1 LLDLVKVELKE
12 KILANL
18 NYEVDIEI
26 PRRGDYDLAI
36 PLFRLLKTTN
46 LKLPILYEQI
56 NNVIITHPHVK
67 SIELIGAFLNIK
79 LNSQSFS
86 KSVLTTVY
94 KLEDRFGEEPTNN
107 EVVVIDYSSPNI
119 AKNFSVGHL
128 RSTVIGHSLKLI
140 FQKLGYTVVGINHLG
155 DWGTQFGK
163 LLVAYDLW
171 GNEEKLKETPI
182 DELQRIYIKFH
193 EVAENKPELEDEARQ
208 AFKEL
213 EEGDQEKL
221 KLWTYFKD
229 ESLKE
234 FMKVYDLL
242 NVNFDSYAGEAFYND
257 KIDHVIDVLN
267 SKNLLKI
274 DDGATIIDLGDD
286 IPPALIKRSDGATL
300 YMTRDLAAL
309 LYRYETYNMNKA
321 LYLVGNEQK
330 LHFEQLK
337 RIVELLEL
345 PIEVVHVN
353 FGLVLIDGKKMS
365 TRSGTNAN
373 LHDVLLESISDAK
386 AAIMEKNPTLESI
399 DEASRAIGV
408 GAVVF
413 NDLKNDR
420 NLNIDFNLEN
430 MLRFEGQTGP
440 YLQYTSVRINSILKE
455 AKLDINQVDYSLF
468 ENPSYFDLVKQ
479 ISTFSEAIKKAAEE
493 YNPSVISKHLLA
505 LAQLFNSFYGQNRIL
520 VDDVATLNTNLL
532 LISNVRTVI
541 NEGLRLLGIKYLDE
555 M

>member
-12 KILANL
+12 KILTNL

-36 PLFRLLKTTN
+36 PLFRLLKSTN
-46 LKLPILYEQI
+46 LKLPFLYEQI

-67 SIELIGAFLNIK
+67 STELIGAFLNIK

-171 GNEEKLKETPI
+171 GNEEKLKEAPI

-193 EVAENKPELEDEARQ
+193 EVAEKNPQLEDEARQ

-213 EEGDQEKL
+213 EEGDKEKL

-242 NVNFDSYAGEAFYND
+242 NVHFDSYAGEAFYND
-257 KIDHVIDVLN
+257 KIDHVIDVLS

-309 LYRYETYNMNKA
+309 LYRYETYNMNKT

>member
-1 LLDLVKVELKE
+1 MLDLVKVELKE
-12 KILANL
+12 KILTNL

-36 PLFRLLKTTN
+36 PLFRLLKSTN
-46 LKLPILYEQI
+46 LKLPFLYEQI

-67 SIELIGAFLNIK
+67 STELIGAFLNIK

-171 GNEEKLKETPI
+171 GNEEKLKEAPI

-193 EVAENKPELEDEARQ
+193 EVAEKNPQLEDEARQ

-213 EEGDQEKL
+213 EEGDKEKL

-242 NVNFDSYAGEAFYND
+242 NVHFDSYAGEAFYND
-257 KIDHVIDVLN
+257 KIDHVIDVLS

-309 LYRYETYNMNKA
+309 LYRYETYNMNKT

-455 AKLDINQVDYSLF
+455 ANLDINQVDYSLF

-479 ISTFSEAIKKAAEE
+479 ISTFSEAIKKAAKE

>member
-1 LLDLVKVELKE
+1 MLDLVKVELKE
-12 KILANL
+12 KILTNL

-36 PLFRLLKTTN
+36 PLFRLLKSTN
-46 LKLPILYEQI
+46 LKLPFLYEQI

-67 SIELIGAFLNIK
+67 STELIGAFLNIK

-171 GNEEKLKETPI
+171 GNEEKLKEAPI

-193 EVAENKPELEDEARQ
+193 EVAEKNPQLEDEARQ

-213 EEGDQEKL
+213 EEGDKEKL

-242 NVNFDSYAGEAFYND
+242 NVHFDSYAGEAFYND
-257 KIDHVIDVLN
+257 KIDHVIDVLS

-309 LYRYETYNMNKA
+309 LYRYETYNMNKT

-479 ISTFSEAIKKAAEE
+479 ISTFSEAIKKAAKE

>member
-1 LLDLVKVELKE
+1 MLDLVKVELKE
-12 KILANL
+12 KILTNL

-36 PLFRLLKTTN
+36 PLFRLLKSTN
-46 LKLPILYEQI
+46 LKLPFLYEQI

-67 SIELIGAFLNIK
+67 STELIGAFLNIK
-79 LNSQSFS
+79 LNAQSFS

-94 KLEDRFGEEPTNN
+94 QLEDRFGEEPTNN

-171 GNEEKLKETPI
+171 GNEEKLKEAPI

-193 EVAENKPELEDEARQ
+193 EVAEKNPQLEDEARQ

-213 EEGDQEKL
+213 EEGDKEKL

-242 NVNFDSYAGEAFYND
+242 NVHFDSYAGEAFYND
-257 KIDHVIDVLN
+257 KIDHVIDVLS

-286 IPPALIKRSDGATL
+286 IPPALIKRSDDATL

-309 LYRYETYNMNKA
+309 LYRYETYNMNKT

>member
-1 LLDLVKVELKE
+1 MLESIKNELKTKVLSE
-12 KILANL
+12 IF
-18 NYEVDIEI
+18 YEIDLEV
-26 PRRGDYDLAI
+26 PKRGNYDLAI
-36 PLFRLLKTTN
+36 PLFRLLKATN
-46 LKLPILYEQI
+46 LELPVLYRQI
-56 NNVIITHPHVK
+56 EDVITTHPLVEQT
-67 SIELIGAFLNIK
+67 ELIGAFLNIK
-79 LNSQSFS
+79 LNAVKYS
-86 KSVLTTVY
+86 KYVMDTVY
-94 KLEDRFGEEPTNN
+94 QLGDKFGSKALND

-140 FQKLGYTVVGINHLG
+140 YQKLGHPVVGINHLG

-163 LLVAYDLW
+163 LLVAYNKWSNL
-171 GNEEKLKETPI
+171 EQLKKNPI

-193 EVAENKPELEDEARQ
+193 NEAEKDPSLEDEARE

-213 EEGDQEKL
+213 ELGDEEKL
-221 KLWTYFKD
+221 RLWTFFKD

-242 NVNFDSYAGEAFYND
+242 NVEFDSYAGESFYID
-257 KIDHVIDVLN
+257 KTDRVIELLD

-309 LYRYETYNMNKA
+309 LYRYETYNMSKA

-337 RIVELLEL
+337 RIVKLLKL
-345 PIEVVHVN
+345 PIDVIHVN
-353 FGLVLIDGKKMS
+353 FGLVLIGGKKMS

-373 LHDVLLESISDAK
+373 LHDILLESISDAK
-386 AAIMEKNPTLESI
+386 TAIIEKNPTLHSI
-399 DEASRAIGV
+399 EEASKAIGV
-408 GAVVF
+408 GAIVF

-420 NLNIDFNLEN
+420 NLNIDFDLEQ

-455 AKLDINQVDYSLF
+455 ATLNLDNIDYNIFNDSK
-468 ENPSYFDLVKQ
+468 YFDLVKQ
-479 ISTFSEAIKKAAEE
+479 ISTFSEIIKKAAEE
-493 YNPSVISKHLLA
+493 YNPSVISKHLLT
-505 LAQLFNSFYGQNRIL
+505 LAQLFNSFYAQTRIL
-520 VDDVATLNTNLL
+520 VDDEPTLNANLL
-532 LISNVRTVI
+532 LISNIRTVI

>member
-1 LLDLVKVELKE
+1 MLDLVKVELKE
-12 KILANL
+12 KILTNL

-36 PLFRLLKTTN
+36 PLFRLLKSTN
-46 LKLPILYEQI
+46 LKLPFLYEQI

-67 SIELIGAFLNIK
+67 STELIGAFLNIK

-171 GNEEKLKETPI
+171 GNEEKLKEAPI

-193 EVAENKPELEDEARQ
+193 EVAEKNPQLEDEARQ

-213 EEGDQEKL
+213 EEGDKEKL

-242 NVNFDSYAGEAFYND
+242 NVHFDSYAGEAFYND
-257 KIDHVIDVLN
+257 KIDHVIDVLS

-309 LYRYETYNMNKA
+309 LYRYETYNMNKT

>member
-1 LLDLVKVELKE
+1 M
-12 KILANL
+12 
-18 NYEVDIEI
+18 DIEI

-36 PLFRLLKTTN
+36 PLFRLLKSTN
-46 LKLPILYEQI
+46 LKLPFLYEQI

-67 SIELIGAFLNIK
+67 STELIGAFLNIK

-171 GNEEKLKETPI
+171 GNEEKLKEAPI

-193 EVAENKPELEDEARQ
+193 EVAEKNPQLEDEARQ

-213 EEGDQEKL
+213 EEGDKEKL

-242 NVNFDSYAGEAFYND
+242 NVHFDSYAGEAFYND
-257 KIDHVIDVLN
+257 KIDHVIDVLS

-286 IPPALIKRSDGATL
+286 IPPTLIKRSDGATL

-309 LYRYETYNMNKA
+309 LYRYETYNMNKT

-479 ISTFSEAIKKAAEE
+479 ISTFSEAIKKAAKE

>member
-1 LLDLVKVELKE
+1 MLDLVKVELKE
-12 KILANL
+12 KILTNL

-36 PLFRLLKTTN
+36 PLFRLLKSTN
-46 LKLPILYEQI
+46 LKLPFLYEQI

-67 SIELIGAFLNIK
+67 STELIGAFLNIK

-171 GNEEKLKETPI
+171 GNEEKLKEAPI

-213 EEGDQEKL
+213 EEGDKEKL

-242 NVNFDSYAGEAFYND
+242 NVHFDSYAGEAFYND

-309 LYRYETYNMNKA
+309 LYRYETYNMNKT

-455 AKLDINQVDYSLF
+455 TNLDINQVDYSLF

-493 YNPSVISKHLLA
+493 YNPSVISKHLLV

>member
-1 LLDLVKVELKE
+1 LLESIKNELKTKVLCE
-12 KILANL
+12 IF
-18 NYEVDIEI
+18 YEIDLEV
-26 PRRGDYDLAI
+26 PKRGNYDLAI
-36 PLFRLLKTTN
+36 PLFRLLKATN
-46 LKLPILYEQI
+46 LELPVLYRQI
-56 NNVIITHPHVK
+56 EDVITTHPLVEQT
-67 SIELIGAFLNIK
+67 ELIGAFLNIK
-79 LNSQSFS
+79 LNAVKYS
-86 KSVLTTVY
+86 KYVMDTVY
-94 KLEDRFGEEPTNN
+94 QLGDKFGSKALND

-140 FQKLGYTVVGINHLG
+140 YQKLGHPVVGINHLG

-163 LLVAYDLW
+163 LLVAYNKWSNL
-171 GNEEKLKETPI
+171 EQLKKNPI

-193 EVAENKPELEDEARQ
+193 NEAEKDPSLEDEARE

-213 EEGDQEKL
+213 ELGDEEKL
-221 KLWTYFKD
+221 RLWTFFKD

-242 NVNFDSYAGEAFYND
+242 NVEFDSYAGESFYID
-257 KIDHVIDVLN
+257 KTDRVIELLD

-309 LYRYETYNMNKA
+309 LYRYETYNMSKA

-337 RIVELLEL
+337 RIVKLLKL
-345 PIEVVHVN
+345 PIDVIHVN
-353 FGLVLIDGKKMS
+353 FGLVLIGGKKMS

-373 LHDVLLESISDAK
+373 LHDILLESISDAK
-386 AAIMEKNPTLESI
+386 TAIIEKNPTLHSI
-399 DEASRAIGV
+399 EEASKAIGV
-408 GAVVF
+408 GAIVF

-420 NLNIDFNLEN
+420 NLNIDFDLEQ

-455 AKLDINQVDYSLF
+455 ATLNLDNIDYNIFNDSK
-468 ENPSYFDLVKQ
+468 YFDLVKQ
-479 ISTFSEAIKKAAEE
+479 ISTFSEIIKKAAEE
-493 YNPSVISKHLLA
+493 YNPSVISKHLLT
-505 LAQLFNSFYGQNRIL
+505 LAQLFNSFYAQTRIL
-520 VDDVATLNTNLL
+520 VDDEPTLNANLL
-532 LISNVRTVI
+532 LISNIRTVI

>member
-1 LLDLVKVELKE
+1 LLDLVKLELKE
-12 KILANL
+12 KVLKEL
-18 NYEVDIEI
+18 NYDVDIEI

-46 LKLPILYEQI
+46 LALPILYEQVK
-56 NNVIITHPHVK
+56 NVIITHPHIE
-67 SIELIGAFLNIK
+67 STELIGAFLNIK

-86 KSVLTTVY
+86 RDVMTTVY
-94 KLEDRFGEEPTNN
+94 KLGENFGSLESNN

-140 FQKLGYTVVGINHLG
+140 HQKLGYTVIGINHLG

-171 GNEEKLKETPI
+171 GSEEMLKEKPI
-182 DELQRIYIKFH
+182 GELQRIYIKFH
-193 EVAENKPELEDEARQ
+193 EVAETKPELEDEARE
-208 AFKEL
+208 AFKQLEL
-213 EEGDQEKL
+213 GDKEKH
-221 KLWTYFKD
+221 KLWQYFRQ

-234 FMKVYDLL
+234 FMKVYNLL
-242 NVNFDSYAGEAFYND
+242 DVKFDSYAGEAFYND
-257 KIDHVIDVLN
+257 KIDHVIDVLD

-309 LYRYETYNMNKA
+309 LYRYETYKMNKT

-373 LHDVLLESISDAK
+373 LYDVLLESISDAK
-386 AAIMEKNPTLESI
+386 EAIIEKNPTLESI
-399 DEASRAIGV
+399 DYASEAIGV

-455 AKLDINQVDYSLF
+455 ATLDPSKVDYTLF
-468 ENPSYFDLVKQ
+468 NNPSYFELVKQ
-479 ISTFSEAIKKAAEE
+479 ISTFSEAIKKAAED
-493 YNPSVISKHLLA
+493 YNPSVISKHLLQ

-520 VDDVATLNTNLL
+520 VEDLATLNTNLL

>member
-12 KILANL
+12 KILTNL

-36 PLFRLLKTTN
+36 PLFRLLKSTN
-46 LKLPILYEQI
+46 LKLPFLYEQI

-67 SIELIGAFLNIK
+67 STELIGAFLNIK

-171 GNEEKLKETPI
+171 GNEEKLKEAPI

-213 EEGDQEKL
+213 EEGDKEKL

-242 NVNFDSYAGEAFYND
+242 NVHFDSYAGEAFYND

-309 LYRYETYNMNKA
+309 LYRYETYNMNKT

-455 AKLDINQVDYSLF
+455 TNLDINQVDYSLF

-493 YNPSVISKHLLA
+493 YNPSVISKHLLV

>member
-1 LLDLVKVELKE
+1 MLDLVKVELKE
-12 KILANL
+12 KILTNL

-36 PLFRLLKTTN
+36 PLFRLLKSTN
-46 LKLPILYEQI
+46 LKLPFLYEQI

-67 SIELIGAFLNIK
+67 STELIGAFLNIK

-171 GNEEKLKETPI
+171 GNEEKLKEAPI

-193 EVAENKPELEDEARQ
+193 EVAEKNPQLEDEARQ

-213 EEGDQEKL
+213 EEGDKEKL

-242 NVNFDSYAGEAFYND
+242 NVHFDSYAGEAFYND
-257 KIDHVIDVLN
+257 KIDHVIDVLS

-286 IPPALIKRSDGATL
+286 IPPALIKRSDDATL

-309 LYRYETYNMNKA
+309 LYRYETYNMNKT